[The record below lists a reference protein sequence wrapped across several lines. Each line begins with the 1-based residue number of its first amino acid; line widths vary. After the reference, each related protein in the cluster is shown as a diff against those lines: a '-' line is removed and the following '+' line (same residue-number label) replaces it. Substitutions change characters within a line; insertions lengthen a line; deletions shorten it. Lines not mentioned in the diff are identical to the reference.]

1 MFDLEDYAY
10 VLPEDRIAQKPCDRR
25 DASRLLRLG
34 RSTGA
39 VSHHV
44 FGELPGFITPGDVL
58 VVNDTKVIPGRLLGR
73 KDTGG
78 KAEVLIL
85 SYAESL
91 AAQEAPEE
99 FYCTCLVKC
108 SKKPRVGSMLYFDE
122 GLRAEIVAPESDHYR
137 LKFTCDGD
145 FDTIL
150 NRTGRVPLPP
160 YIHRSAR
167 DSGASSADSASYQTV
182 YAAAKGAIAAPTA
195 GFHFTPDL
203 MLRLKEK
210 NVRIVALTLHVG
222 YGTFIPVRVS
232 DIRKHRMHHE
242 TFRIGA
248 DAATAIN
255 DAKASGHRVIA
266 VGTTS
271 VRTLEYCADA
281 NGTLAPRAGSC
292 DLFIYPGYR
301 FKVVDA
307 MITNFHLPR
316 STLLMLVSA
325 FAGRNHILEAYAE
338 AIASGYR
345 FYSYGDAMLIE

>member
-1 MFDLEDYAY
+1 MFDIEDYTY
-10 VLPEDRIAQKPCDRR
+10 VLPEDRIAQKPCERR
-25 DASRLLRLG
+25 DASRLLRLD
-34 RSTGA
+34 RNTGA
-39 VSHHV
+39 ISHHV
-44 FGELPGFITPGDVL
+44 FGDLPEFIMPGDVL
-58 VVNDTKVIPGRLLGR
+58 VINDTKVIPGRLLGR

-91 AAQEAPEE
+91 AAQKAPDE

-108 SKKPRVGSMLYFDE
+108 SKKPHVGSMLYFDE
-122 GLRAEIVAPESDHYR
+122 GLRAEIIAPESDHFR

-145 FDTIL
+145 FNVIL
-150 NRTGRVPLPP
+150 NRTGKVPLPP
-160 YIHRSAR
+160 YIRRNAG
-167 DSGASSADSASYQTV
+167 DSGTSSADNASYQTI
-182 YAAAKGAIAAPTA
+182 YAAARGAIAAPTA

-203 MLRLKEK
+203 MLRLREK
-210 NVRIVALTLHVG
+210 NVQVVALTLHVG

-232 DIRKHRMHHE
+232 DIREHRMHHE
-242 TFRIGA
+242 SFSLSA
-248 DAATAIN
+248 DAAATIN
-255 DAKASGHRVIA
+255 SAKAAGHRVIA

-281 NGTLAPRAGSC
+281 DGRLAASTGSC

-307 MITNFHLPR
+307 MITNFHLPK

-325 FAGRNHILEAYAE
+325 FAGRGHILDAYAE
-338 AIASGYR
+338 AVSAGYR
-345 FYSYGDAMLIE
+345 FYSYGDAMLIN